1 MKQFISFI
9 TLLFFQTFLVKG
21 QDAILKELI
30 ENQLNAF
37 PDCEIA
43 IGIIDNQQELKFG
56 YKKVDSGWVSVNNSN
71 TLFEIASI
79 SKVFTAALLAREVE
93 KGTISIDDP
102 LQKHIGFKI
111 NNDTYENQT
120 LRIKHL
126 VTHTSGL
133 KKNPLTNYKRYSNYL
148 KGFQLDFV
156 PGTNW
161 EYNNLTIGLLAQIT
175 AEKNQTTWSNLLEE
189 SILLPL
195 GMDNT
200 YVNLQETPEANRVQ
214 CVNKNG
220 DIKDCYFHKIGAFQW
235 PSGGMISNVDD
246 MLKWLK
252 ANINETT
259 NGLKFLHEA
268 HQTLGDSISIP
279 WFEKYKATQGFIWWH
294 YGTEKGQRIICHGG
308 NSPAQTSFL
317 AFDKASKKGIVVLV
331 NIDGRSLLNE
341 EQIMKSTV
349 LAIKV
354 LEQ

>member
-1 MKQFISFI
+1 MIIHAFTINA
-9 TLLFFQTFLVKG
+9 
-21 QDAILKELI
+21 QDVALQELI
-30 ENQLNAF
+30 ENELAAF

-43 IGIIDNQQELKFG
+43 IGIIDKQEALKLG
-56 YKKVDSGWVSVNNSN
+56 YKKENNDWVSVKNSG

-79 SKVFTAALLAREVE
+79 SKIFTAALLAREVE
-93 KGTISIDDP
+93 KGLISIEDS
-102 LQKHIGFKI
+102 LQKHLGFNIK
-111 NNDTYENQT
+111 NDTYENQT
-120 LRIKHL
+120 LKIKHL
-126 VTHTSGL
+126 ITHTSGL

-148 KGFQLDFV
+148 KGFQLDYV

-175 AEKNQTTWSNLLEE
+175 AEKNETTWTNMLKEG
-189 SILLPL
+189 ILQPL
-195 GMDNT
+195 GMNNT

-235 PSGGMISNVDD
+235 PSGGMISNIDD
-246 MLKWLK
+246 MLKWLE
-252 ANINETT
+252 ANMNETVDE
-259 NGLKFLHEA
+259 LKFLNEA
-268 HQTLGDSISIP
+268 HQTMGDSISIP

-294 YGTEKGQRIICHGG
+294 YRTEKGQRIICHGG

-317 AFDKASKKGIVVLV
+317 AFDKARKKGIVVLV

-341 EQIMKSTV
+341 EQILKSTA
-349 LAIKV
+349 LAMKV